1 MSKPVVGADPGVSSS
16 PCYLRNHGRPTF
28 HRSGGGACAE
38 RAGEHD
44 RNDERHGCDLTG
56 YEGTPSRCRDARAS
70 GGKAQLH
77 EAHEDGHPPPLR
89 KPLEHAPSAA
99 QQQMGDRLDEEQ
111 PETRSTSDH
120 GAQQTATAD
129 CGETAGSLSPPALI
143 AVSITRIVLP
153 TSPLASLYVCSVE
166 FAGKTQFSPW
176 TSQRSHW

>member
-1 MSKPVVGADPGVSSS
+1 
-16 PCYLRNHGRPTF
+16 LRNHGRPTF

-77 EAHEDGHPPPLR
+77 EAHEDRHPPPLR

-99 QQQMGDRLDEEQ
+99 QQQMGDRLDDEQ

-120 GAQQTATAD
+120 SAQQTATAD
-129 CGETAGSLSPPALI
+129 CGGPRQEPGRGSRAGTADSGERNGPPEQGRRQGRA
-143 AVSITRIVLP
+143 
-153 TSPLASLYVCSVE
+153 Y
-166 FAGKTQFSPW
+166 
-176 TSQRSHW
+176 